1 MSVTMHA
8 QQTWSISHQKKTVLK
23 NVSEDP
29 DNNVITISKALLN
42 TTGCFVITFKAYDTA
57 YTRTVMAYDTVRNG
71 LKNWDDV
78 KKKISIPNAEL
89 KSVMAGKNKINI
101 YYTEIPKDP
110 EKAALIR
117 VRLIHICTII
127 LK

>member
-29 DNNVITISKALLN
+29 DNNVISISKALWTLQV
-42 TTGCFVITFKAYDTA
+42 FVITFKAWYDL
-57 YTRTVMAYDTVRNG
+57 YKGYGLWYVRNG

-78 KKKISIPNAEL
+78 KKAISIPNTI
-89 KSVMAGKNKINI
+89 KISDGGKNKSICFS
-101 YYTEIPKDP
+101 EIPK
-110 EKAALIR
+110 KIR
-117 VRLIHICTII
+117 KKL
-127 LK
+127 LLSG